1 MTLQASKDENSSR
14 KLFLTLF
21 PFSEYQA
28 SCLSPGRS
36 HMQIHNS
43 VKLGLSWFSKQE
55 SSIPLFFLLPSRHAC
70 CIWNR
75 GILWTMIAFSQTCH
89 VLSCRLTWIET
100 KQAPRIHLY
109 SDPVKHSFKILSWVL
124 FQRALTG
131 CHKKGGSLNAI
142 WEWAGRYTNLLE
154 EFWQALRY
162 RSNKT
167 WLQLLVV

>member
-14 KLFLTLF
+14 KLFLMLF
-21 PFSEYQA
+21 HFSEYQV

-36 HMQIHNS
+36 HMQIRNS
-43 VKLGLSWFSKQE
+43 VKLGPSWFSKHE
-55 SSIPLFFLLPSRHAC
+55 SSIPLFSFLLPSQRAR

-75 GILWTMIAFSQTCH
+75 RILWTMIAFSQTSN
-89 VLSCRLTWIET
+89 VLSRRLTWIET

-109 SDPVKHSFKILSWVL
+109 SDPVKHSFKILSWGL

-131 CHKKGGSLNAI
+131 CRKKGGSLNAI

-154 EFWQALRY
+154 EFWQALR
-162 RSNKT
+162 
-167 WLQLLVV
+167 